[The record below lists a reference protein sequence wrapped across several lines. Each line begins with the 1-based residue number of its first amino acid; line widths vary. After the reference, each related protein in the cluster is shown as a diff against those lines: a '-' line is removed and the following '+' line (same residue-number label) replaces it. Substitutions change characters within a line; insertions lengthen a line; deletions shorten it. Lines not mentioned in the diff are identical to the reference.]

1 MRKIKTKLEG
11 FVWELNEI
19 IQSIEPHALSRYY
32 IIIIRVSA
40 ELFSHVQLFATP
52 WTVACQAPLTMGIL
66 QARILEW
73 VAISSSRRS
82 SWPRSPTFQA
92 DALPSE
98 PPGKSSASK
107 SFIIMRHG
115 QASKFSLFRLHPI
128 WRKINT
134 PGSKFLTAKTCFPGP
149 IWTTTICWPYL
160 LQGLVMSICNNRYCP
175 CPSMLILWT
184 VSCLSRTPIMSHLCS
199 KSYSFPPISG

>member
-1 MRKIKTKLEG
+1 MDCSLPG
-11 FVWELNEI
+11 SSV
-19 IQSIEPHALSRYY
+19 H
-32 IIIIRVSA
+32 
-40 ELFSHVQLFATP
+40 
-52 WTVACQAPLTMGIL
+52 GIF
-66 QARILEW
+66 QARVLEW
-73 VAISSSRRS
+73 VAISFSRGS
-82 SWPRSPTFQA
+82 SWTRSPTFQA

-134 PGSKFLTAKTCFPGP
+134 PGSKLLTAKTCFPGP